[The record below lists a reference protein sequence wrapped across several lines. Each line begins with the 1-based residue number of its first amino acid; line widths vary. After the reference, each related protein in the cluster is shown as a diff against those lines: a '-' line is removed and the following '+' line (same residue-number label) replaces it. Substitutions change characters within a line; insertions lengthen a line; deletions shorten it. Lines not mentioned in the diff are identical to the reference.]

1 MAEGY
6 HGHQYSDENQKAAFE
21 FLDHFNRL
29 PERHALAATKD
40 LDEKA
45 VQCTRTGQVML
56 DFDDARSLMDVIRDY
71 YTEHQTRTGSIRSA
85 TLSRQQLSWHCNLEH
100 QPI

>member
-29 PERHALAATKD
+29 PQRDT
-40 LDEKA
+40 
-45 VQCTRTGQVML
+45 
-56 DFDDARSLMDVIRDY
+56 RSLRPKIWMRKPC
-71 YTEHQTRTGSIRSA
+71 SA
-85 TLSRQQLSWHCNLEH
+85 RA
-100 QPI
+100 PAR